1 MLAMLYVVLL
11 SFRGVRCEV
20 GVIIIELVVFEEFP

>member
-11 SFRGVRCEV
+11 SFCGVRHEV
-20 GVIIIELVVFEEFP
+20 RVVIIELVVFEEFP